1 MNDVLRV
8 QRQRPVRRDVTTRT
22 RYQLYRDD
30 LQQDFTKA
38 CGYCGDEDERT
49 DRSTFHIDH
58 FAPKKQFPELEL
70 IYTNLVY
77 ACRFCNVSKSNHWIG
92 EDPQVPN
99 RESKGFVDPC
109 TDEYDV
115 HLGRDASGR
124 IFAKTALGSYII
136 RRLHL
141 DLIRHEL
148 LWRARRARAL
158 RDEIQT
164 LVEEYKAREKPLPEY
179 VGLLEH
185 FFELTKSIDD
195 YELRSFAR

>member
-1 MNDVLRV
+1 MTDALNVH
-8 QRQRPVRRDVTTRT
+8 RQKPARSNVANRP

-30 LQQDFTKA
+30 LQQDFAKA

-58 FAPKKQFPELEL
+58 FAPKKPFQELEL
-70 IYTNLVY
+70 VYSNLVY

-92 EDPQVPN
+92 DDPKVPN
-99 RESKGFVDPC
+99 DGSKGFVDPC

-115 HLGRDASGR
+115 HLERDISGR
-124 IFAKTALGSYII
+124 IVAKTPLGSYIVK
-136 RRLHL
+136 RLHL

-148 LWRARRARAL
+148 LWRARRIRAL
-158 RDEIQT
+158 RDEIDV
-164 LVEEYKAREKPLPEY
+164 LMKEYKARGKSPPEY
-179 VGLLEH
+179 ADLLNQ
-185 FFELTKSIDD
+185 FYELTILIDD